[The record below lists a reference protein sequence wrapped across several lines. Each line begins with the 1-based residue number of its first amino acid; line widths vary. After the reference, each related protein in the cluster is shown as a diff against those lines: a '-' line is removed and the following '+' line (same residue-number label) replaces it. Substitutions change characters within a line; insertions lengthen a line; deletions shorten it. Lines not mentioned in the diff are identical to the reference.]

1 MSRVQVFD
9 GQTFRVYSNDAGG
22 NCLLYTLQQFLRLR
36 GIRDSGLS
44 VQDLRQKLLV
54 RMDDLVSAARKNIS
68 NWQEIKKQI
77 KMDFRQRGMSYVN
90 DCDWLISDTFLLV
103 VGHYD
108 EIANVYVLDMTEA
121 DNVSWRSFSVGKKR
135 NADVNVLKNR
145 LLTKA
150 VQVTEKDM
158 VVRFTG
164 DHFELMEPVET
175 TIYPNNDLF
184 LKTLLDIVENRS
196 YAEAACERLFYDRM
210 QQDAAELFT
219 KFAGRSLE
227 LRAFLITTF
236 YRLSCLDGSVS
247 KDTKQQPEL
256 CNVSIDSENI
266 LPLQTILVEERPE
279 LFDDLG
285 VRELQTVFKNADTK
299 VWKLCFHSIKN
310 FYF

>member
-1 MSRVQVFD
+1 M
-9 GQTFRVYSNDAGG
+9 
-22 NCLLYTLQQFLRLR
+22 CL
-36 GIRDSGLS
+36 G
-44 VQDLRQKLLV
+44 V
-54 RMDDLVSAARKNIS
+54 R
-68 NWQEIKKQI
+68 
-77 KMDFRQRGMSYVN
+77 
-90 DCDWLISDTFLLV
+90 FLL
-103 VGHYD
+103 
-108 EIANVYVLDMTEA
+108 E
-121 DNVSWRSFSVGKKR
+121 KR

-184 LKTLLDIVENRS
+184 LETLLDIVGNRS

-227 LRAFLITTF
+227 LRAFLISTF
-236 YRLSCLDGSVS
+236 NRLYCLVGSVS
-247 KDTKQQPEL
+247 KDSTQQPEL

-279 LFDDLG
+279 QINRIWSQAIANRF
-285 VRELQTVFKNADTK
+285 
-299 VWKLCFHSIKN
+299 
-310 FYF
+310 